1 MYVDVDCPNCKQR
14 ISLSLHR
21 IQRGSELDCPLC
33 GTRVVVSGQFLSE
46 IFWAANNARH
56 EAVL

>member
-1 MYVDVDCPNCKQR
+1 MYIDVNCPTCKQR
-14 ISLSLHR
+14 ISLSMQR
-21 IQRGSELDCPLC
+21 IQRGSEVDCPLC
-33 GTRVVVSGQFLSE
+33 GARIVVSGQFLSE